1 MRNSFLIGPKI
12 SITDIYR
19 TRDLR
24 DWLWSLENFPTISDA
39 SEQDHVLEPTIRESL
54 RKLEKKLLASLLSEQ
69 FEG

>member
-1 MRNSFLIGPKI
+1 MRHLFLIARKI

-24 DWLWSLENFPTISDA
+24 DWLCSLENFPTISEA
-39 SEQDHVLEPTIRESL
+39 SGQDHVLEPTIRKNL